1 MNKDLRTKIETV
13 LMRKDAVGMVAV
25 GRALVH
31 LHNRQTASEQVMG
44 ATVEH
49 NGRGFMPAHAEIG
62 SSMAVYYQK
71 MGRLST
77 KQLTFWQSAA
87 PGKKPRIL
95 KYWRQLMEEA
105 EAKATKG

>member
-1 MNKDLRTKIETV
+1 MDKALRTKIETV
-13 LMRKDAVGMVAV
+13 LMRRDAVGMVAV

-31 LHNRQTASEQVMG
+31 LHNRQTASEQIMG

-49 NGRGFMPAHAEIG
+49 NGRGFQPAHAEIG
-62 SSMAVYYQK
+62 SSMATYFIK
-71 MGRLST
+71 FGRLST
-77 KQLTFWQSAA
+77 KQLAFWQVAA

-105 EAKATKG
+105 EAKASR